1 MTPQPINP
9 VGVGL
14 NLSPEVEDPLSVGKA
29 DFEPKPVHLDSVAI
43 LDDKASMLRLATTAN
58 LESVAI
64 SSR

>member
-1 MTPQPINP
+1 MTPQSINP

-14 NLSPEVEDPLSVGKA
+14 NLSPEIEDPLRVGKA

>member
-1 MTPQPINP
+1 MTPQSINP

-14 NLSPEVEDPLSVGKA
+14 NLSPEIEDPLSFGEA